1 MTPSE
6 TLADFIEEHREAW
19 EVPGCA
25 VAVVKDDEVVLN
37 QGFGLRNLEEELPVT
52 PTTLFGIGS
61 STKAFTAAAVGAMV
75 DDGQIEWDTP
85 LRDYIGGFKLHDSVA
100 TERITPRDLLCH
112 RTGLPRHEFAWMAH
126 PERSRSDLV
135 WRLRHLPLSK
145 DIRQD
150 FQYCNFGY
158 MTAGHLV
165 EVVTGMPW
173 EEYVSTRLLKPL
185 GMDQTNFSVGDSQR
199 SDDFSKPY
207 ERREGNVVE
216 IPYRVID
223 QAGPAGSINSTTT
236 DMLAWV
242 RTNLAREQGESQV
255 IAPDTLR
262 RMQSPQMVFPEDL
275 TFPETRHYAYGLGW
289 LIGEYRGHRLVEHGG
304 GIDGFLT
311 ELMLLPQE
319 NIGLVVL
326 TNSTTSVLGRTI
338 AYRVIDELL
347 GLEPLGWHDRFKER
361 YDAMQTGMKEAREA
375 GTRADAP
382 LPRELDAYA
391 GEYEHPGYGTFS
403 VTVEGDRLVP
413 SFGTLNISL
422 THRHFDVFDLE
433 WRELSEDVSV
443 FPLTFETGPE
453 GDVGALTIPFEPTV
467 DPIRF
472 VRAADVRA
480 RDPEVLR
487 TLAGD
492 YEMGPIDLVVS
503 LKAESTLT
511 ARTGGGPTVELVP
524 DRGLRFRLKQSASTT
539 VEFVLAD
546 DGSVEKVIVQPAGI
560 FTPKKN

>member
-6 TLADFIEEHREAW
+6 TLASFIEEHREAW

-25 VAVVKDDEVVLN
+25 VAVLKDDEVVLN
-37 QGFGLRNLEEELPVT
+37 EGFGLRNVEDGLQVT
-52 PTTLFGIGS
+52 PTTLFAIGS

-85 LRDYIGGFKLHDSVA
+85 LRDYIPGFRLHDPVA
-100 TERITPRDLLCH
+100 TDRIAPRDLLSH

-126 PERSRSDLV
+126 PERSRADLV
-135 WRLRHLPLSK
+135 SRLRHLPLSK

-158 MTAGHLV
+158 MTAGYLV

-185 GMDQTNFSVGDSQR
+185 SMDETNFSVGVSQR
-199 SDDFSKPY
+199 SEDYSKPY
-207 ERREGNVVE
+207 ERREGSVVE
-216 IPYRVID
+216 IPFRVID

-242 RTNLAREQGESQV
+242 RTNLALGESQDQV
-255 IAPDTLR
+255 IAHDTLR
-262 RMQSPQMVFPEDL
+262 KMQSPQMVFPEDL

-319 NIGLVVL
+319 KIGLVVL

-338 AYRVIDELL
+338 AYRVLDELL
-347 GLEPLGWHDRFKER
+347 ELEPLPWHERFKER
-361 YDAMQTGMKEAREA
+361 YDAMQTGMKEARSA
-375 GTRADAP
+375 GTRVDAP

-403 VTVEGDRLVP
+403 VAVEDDRLVP

-422 THRHFDVFDLE
+422 SHRHFDVFDLE
-433 WRELSEDVSV
+433 WRELSEDVHV

-453 GDVGALTIPFEPTV
+453 GDVTGLTVPFEPTI
-467 DPIRF
+467 DSIRF
-472 VRAADVRA
+472 LRKADARA

-487 TLAGD
+487 TLAGT
-492 YEMGPIDLVVS
+492 YEMGPIELVVA

-511 ARTGGGPTVELVP
+511 AATGGGPTVELVP
-524 DRGLRFRLKQSASTT
+524 DRGLRFRLKESASTT
-539 VEFVLAD
+539 VEFVLGE

-560 FTPKKN
+560 FTPKQT